1 MDCRLHFFKTEQY
14 LFWLFSSVRNS
25 PDQDE
30 IKAELSTG
38 PNHLWKSQTHYY
50 YYISR
55 NFFAYNQHEKLEAAK
70 AAYLY
75 LWLTFVTFPYLWL
88 PFVTF
93 TYLSLPLLT
102 FPNLQNLSLTF
113 FTLFTFPYISLAILS
128 YSYLCLP
135 LPFLTLPYL
144 FFPFLTFSYLSLPF
158 LLTFSYLSLRLKL
171 GLLSQSK
178 SSVAVWY

>member
-1 MDCRLHFFKTEQY
+1 MDCRLLFFKTEQY

-75 LWLTFVTFPYLWL
+75 LWFLYLVY
-88 PFVTF
+88 F
-93 TYLSLPLLT
+93 SLH
-102 FPNLQNLSLTF
+102 F
-113 FTLFTFPYISLAILS
+113 LS
-128 YSYLCLP
+128 YPFLFLP
-135 LPFLTLPYL
+135 MLSLPFLTLPYL

>member
-1 MDCRLHFFKTEQY
+1 MDCRLLFFKTEQY

-30 IKAELSTG
+30 IKAELSNG

-75 LWLTFVTFPYLWL
+75 LWFLYLVY
-88 PFVTF
+88 F
-93 TYLSLPLLT
+93 SLH
-102 FPNLQNLSLTF
+102 F
-113 FTLFTFPYISLAILS
+113 LS
-128 YSYLCLP
+128 YPFLFLP
-135 LPFLTLPYL
+135 MLSLPFLTLPYL